1 MVTGGYNVT
10 LAHRIPP
17 KLVKGRDR
25 PRLSP
30 PVPARSDV
38 ANLQKVAAE
47 LGITFMP
54 WQVIAGRF
62 LEALGEG
69 KRHLYRE
76 IAIVVA
82 RQNGK
87 TELLVPLIVKRLLE
101 GRRIMHTAQDRALPR
116 EVFLRVAYI
125 MWTHHPELFPQRNG
139 RPTKPRYA
147 NGQEEIRLTNGGIYS
162 IVAPTSG
169 GARGPTRDLVII
181 DELREMED
189 FEVIGAAK
197 PTLTMSPYPQL
208 VYLSNA
214 GTDKSVILNSVRARA
229 DADPNLAYLEWSAAP
244 DRAADD
250 HEGWAE
256 ANPAIGHYPY
266 VLQTLEDDY
275 TADRLSGTLAIFET
289 EHLCRWVPSM
299 RQRFVD
305 DYAWNACRGTLEAP
319 VRPSMA
325 VSMDP
330 SGKRASAA
338 IAWKQSDD
346 SIALRLLFD
355 VPGDPIDTS
364 ALGKDMRDL
373 ARKLGVAEVAYDPL
387 TDAELAKFFR
397 KTHKVHGVEY
407 ANASS
412 RFDLLVKAGRLR
424 WDDADAVSDD
434 LTWTARK
441 AHDQSGS
448 FQAVRS
454 EDDRPITAVLAAIRA
469 VWLASTPAKSGVA
482 RIY

>member
-1 MVTGGYNVT
+1 MKKP
-10 LAHRIPP
+10 A
-17 KLVKGRDR
+17 KLVGHAE
-25 PRLSP
+25 PRIAP
-30 PVPARSDV
+30 PVPARTDI
-38 ANLQKVAAE
+38 AAFRRTAADM
-47 LGITFMP
+47 GISLMP
-54 WQVIAGRF
+54 WQDFSGKF
-62 LEALGEG
+62 LTALGPED
-69 KRHLYRE
+69 RPLYRE
-76 IAIVVA
+76 LCIVCA

-87 TELLVPLIVKRLLE
+87 TTLLKPFIIMALLA
-101 GRRIMHTAQDRALPR
+101 GKKIMHLAQNRELPR
-116 EVFLRVAYI
+116 EMFGVVGDALAQK
-125 MWTHHPELFPQRNG
+125 PALFPTRRG
-139 RPTKPRYA
+139 RTIWPRYGS
-147 NGQEEIRLTNGGIYS
+147 GQEEIILTTGGVYRI
-162 IVAPTSG
+162 AAALRG
-169 GARGPTRDLVII
+169 GARGHPNDIVII

-346 SIALRLLFD
+346 TIALRLLFD

-397 KTHKVHGVEY
+397 KTHKVHGIEY